1 MAELLKF
8 AGEARKSHIKLTNVA
23 YGKDLSK
30 ELLAL
35 AEAVESLFKDM
46 QAALDAGDE
55 KVLASLLEKA
65 KLKEE
70 EGEKA
75 KAWMSGAHAINIQE
89 FPQAKHY
96 SNYLCNLLFTC
107 GISLKAWMGGAHSMT
122 IQEFPQ
128 AKCYYDSLCIC
139 FHMSQLRHQFSHSA
153 VYLSRVWHQLSHSST
168 FRLLPVL
175 CSRSL
180 AKGRGV
186 KRRTR
191 SPKGR
196 SRPRSE
202 VSNHHRWCFRWG
214 PATSANHLSMKAA
227 GFDFTGVQWQ
237 VTSICQWLH
246 LQQVC

>member
-1 MAELLKF
+1 MSAVKKKPKKETQQPEKVIPKTFKEVAEERMAELLKF

-23 YGKDLSK
+23 YGQDLSK

-46 QAALDAGDE
+46 QTALDSGDE

-75 KAWMSGAHAINIQE
+75 KAWMGGAHAINIQE

-128 AKCYYDSLCIC
+128 AKRYYDSLCI
-139 FHMSQLRHQFSHSA
+139 FSHVPVAAS
-153 VYLSRVWHQLSHSST
+153 V
-168 FRLLPVL
+168 FPFCCLPVPGVASAFPL
-175 CSRSL
+175 LYFQAAASALLKKPGKR
-180 AKGRGV
+180 KGV
-186 KRRTR
+186 KRRR

-202 VSNHHRWCFRWG
+202 VSNHHR
-214 PATSANHLSMKAA
+214 
-227 GFDFTGVQWQ
+227 
-237 VTSICQWLH
+237 
-246 LQQVC
+246 

>member
-1 MAELLKF
+1 MSAVKKKPKKETQQPEKVIPKTFKEVAEERMAELLKF

-23 YGKDLSK
+23 YGQDLSK

-46 QAALDAGDE
+46 QTALDSGDE

-75 KAWMSGAHAINIQE
+75 KAWMGGAHAINIQE

-128 AKCYYDSLCIC
+128 AKRYYDSLCIFFTCPSCGISFPILLFTCPGCGISFPTPLLSGCCQC
-139 FHMSQLRHQFSHSA
+139 FAQEA
-153 VYLSRVWHQLSHSST
+153 
-168 FRLLPVL
+168 
-175 CSRSL
+175 
-180 AKGRGV
+180 
-186 KRRTR
+186 
-191 SPKGR
+191 
-196 SRPRSE
+196 
-202 VSNHHRWCFRWG
+202 
-214 PATSANHLSMKAA
+214 
-227 GFDFTGVQWQ
+227 WQ
-237 VTSICQWLH
+237 KEGG
-246 LQQVC
+246 